1 MFIEVLS
8 LFPEYIK
15 GPLDESI
22 LRRAIQSGLLR
33 VSSGD
38 IRDFSKEKNDR
49 VDERPYG
56 GGPGMVM
63 MAEPIASA
71 IRASRQ
77 LHSKVIYLSPQGK
90 PLTPTLARE
99 LSSYDHLVLL
109 CGHYEGIDQR
119 VIESDVDL
127 EVSIGDYVLTN
138 GCLAALV
145 MIDVIAR
152 YIPGVLGHE
161 AAASEDSFEE
171 GVFDCPHYTR
181 PFEFEGKKVPEV
193 LLSGDHEKIKKWRK
207 ARSFEKTR
215 AYRPDLIA
223 EKALLKETVSQV
235 PLQQIVEP
243 SYHFS
248 KSCGFYEKL
257 FDVAP
262 IIDSDRADFFLEE
275 MVFSLFRVYEPVN
288 SHSMITFSCSQN
300 KIIYMVRRFGK
311 KDEVASREQGVSLL
325 DPDGRIIKLVETN
338 GRIISTQSSTRA

>member
-1 MFIEVLS
+1 MHIEVLS

-22 LRRAIQSGLLR
+22 LKRAIQADLLR
-33 VSSGD
+33 ISSVD
-38 IRDFSKEKNDR
+38 IREYSKEKDAR
-49 VDERPYG
+49 VDDRPYG

-63 MAEPIASA
+63 MAEPVVSA
-71 IRASRQ
+71 IRACKKP
-77 LHSKVIYLSPQGK
+77 HSKVLYLSPQGK
-90 PLTPTLARE
+90 PLTPKLARE
-99 LSSYDHLVLL
+99 LSSYDHLILL
-109 CGHYEGIDQR
+109 SGHYEGIDQR

-161 AAASEDSFEE
+161 AAAAEDSFEE
-171 GVFDCPHYTR
+171 GFFDCPHYTR

-207 ARSFEKTR
+207 ALSFEKTKR
-215 AYRPDLIA
+215 DRPDLIV
-223 EKALLKETVSQV
+223 EKALLKETLSQT

-248 KSCGFYEKL
+248 KSCSFYEKL

-262 IIDSDRADFFLEE
+262 TIEGDRADFLLGE
-275 MVFSLFRVYEPVN
+275 MVFSLFRVYEPVD
-288 SHSMITFSCSQN
+288 SRSMLTFSCSQN

-311 KDEVASREQGVSLL
+311 KDELASLLL
-325 DPDGRIIKLVETN
+325 DPDGRIIKLIENN
-338 GRIISTQSSTRA
+338 GRTISTHTGSRA